1 MNENPLYPEA
11 RAILFLLL
19 RRAHVP
25 EQRANQGVAVLLDEA
40 AAFAA
45 EHGSAP
51 VADAVV
57 VRDHRSTRLAAE
69 NPAMHGDFVE
79 AANKG

>member
-25 EQRANQGVAVLLDEA
+25 EQLANQGVAVLLDQA

-51 VADAVV
+51 AADAVV
-57 VRDHRSTRLAAE
+57 VRDHRSAAGTRLAAE
-69 NPAMHGDFVE
+69 NAE
-79 AANKG
+79 AFDRR

>member
-1 MNENPLYPEA
+1 MNDNPLYPEA

-25 EQRANQGVAVLLDEA
+25 ESLANQGVAVILDQA

-51 VADAVV
+51 TAERVV
-57 VRDHRSTRLAAE
+57 VRDHRSAAGTRLAAE
-69 NPAMHGDFVE
+69 NEE
-79 AANKG
+79 AFERR